1 MFSDGHASP
10 LAFCNLNQRSI
21 ANVVV
26 YRTTKRRMPKKEKAY
41 EVIPG
46 AQGSLIQSSNNYF

>member
-1 MFSDGHASP
+1 MFSGGSASP

-26 YRTTKRRMPKKEKAY
+26 YRTTKRSIPKKEKAY

-46 AQGSLIQSSNNYF
+46 ARGSLTQSSNNYF